1 MARTRIKVGDRVQ
14 VLRGD
19 SKGERGKVLKVLRAK
34 DRAIV
39 EGIRTVFKHMRPDP
53 SKGNRG
59 GRVEQNAPLHL
70 SNLALVDPKNDDKP
84 ARVAMKMQD
93 GKRVRINKKTQ
104 EPV

>member
-1 MARTRIKVGDRVQ
+1 
-14 VLRGD
+14 
-19 SKGERGKVLKVLRAK
+19 
-34 DRAIV
+34 
-39 EGIRTVFKHMRPDP
+39 MRPNP
-53 SKGNRG
+53 SKGHRG

-84 ARVAMKMQD
+84 ARVAMRTQD

>member
-19 SKGERGKVLKVLRAK
+19 SKGERGKVLKVFPAK
-34 DRAIV
+34 GRAIV
-39 EGIRTVFKHMRPDP
+39 EGIRTVFKHMRPNP
-53 SKGNRG
+53 SKGQRG
-59 GRVEQNAPLHL
+59 GRVEQNAPLDL
-70 SNLALVDPKNDDKP
+70 SNLALVDPKKDEL
-84 ARVAMKMQD
+84 ARIAMRTLD

>member
-19 SKGERGKVLKVLRAK
+19 SKGERGRVLKVFPAK
-34 DRAIV
+34 GRAIV
-39 EGIRTVFKHMRPDP
+39 EGVRTVFKHMRPNP
-53 SKGNRG
+53 RKGERG
-59 GRVEQNAPLHL
+59 GRVEQNAPVHL
-70 SNLALVDPKNDDKP
+70 SNLALVDPKKDEL
-84 ARVAMKMQD
+84 ARIAMRTQD